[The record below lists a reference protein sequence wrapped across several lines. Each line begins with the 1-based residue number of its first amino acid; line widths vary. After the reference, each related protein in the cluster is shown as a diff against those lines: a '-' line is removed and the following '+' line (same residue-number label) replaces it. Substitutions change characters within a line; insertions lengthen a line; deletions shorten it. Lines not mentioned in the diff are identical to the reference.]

1 MPRPVRTA
9 LTTLAW
15 LAIVV
20 VIALGAAGIVTG
32 MDRAPS
38 ETGPAAAASFDGDPE
53 VSARLDA
60 VSDDLSDLDDQVG
73 ALGTHARNALA
84 ALNGADPDVA
94 ETEISAGDALVGD
107 IVQQTA
113 AIRAKLSAVPFIGTA
128 DAGLHLSDGVLDRHA
143 ALEAAL
149 AATDGLDA
157 AWARL
162 SISAIAAS
170 KTSQLLAAHDELIGQ
185 AAAKGRIAKYADA
198 DKLITQAA
206 AQLTTAKSVRDDLA
220 KTVEVTVLD
229 EWIRRNENYDAALR
243 NLYKAIA
250 KVGRTVTP
258 AVRNAVKAEKD
269 ARAQLPPDPKALVVI
284 MADIGRGGMNQA
296 VIGIEEAR
304 ATLADAIDQAD
315 SPEPSDNPSD
325 SPSEA
330 PGPGDS
336 P

>member
-1 MPRPVRTA
+1 MPRPARTV

-38 ETGPAAAASFDGDPE
+38 ETGPAASFDGDPE
-53 VSARLDA
+53 VTARLDA
-60 VSDDLSDLDDQVG
+60 VSADLSDLDDQVD

-84 ALNGADPDVA
+84 ALNGADPATA
-94 ETEISAGDALVGD
+94 ETEIAAGDTLVGD
-107 IVQQTA
+107 IVQRTA
-113 AIRAKLSAVPFIGTA
+113 AIRSKLAVVPFIGTA
-128 DAGLHLSDGVLDRHA
+128 DAGLHLSDGVLDRDA

-149 AATDGLDA
+149 AETDGLDA
-157 AWARL
+157 GWARL

-170 KTSQLLAAHDELIGQ
+170 KTSQLLAAHDQLMGQ
-185 AAAKGRIAKYADA
+185 ALAKGRLAKYADA
-198 DKLITQAA
+198 DKLITQAG

-220 KTVEVTVLD
+220 KTVDVTVLD
-229 EWIRRNENYDAALR
+229 EWIRRNENYDTALR
-243 NLYKAIA
+243 NLYKAIS

-258 AVRNAVKAEKD
+258 AVRNAVKAEKT
-269 ARAQLPPDPKALVVI
+269 ARAQLPPDAKALVVI

-304 ATLADAIDQAD
+304 ATLADAIDRANTTPD
-315 SPEPSDNPSD
+315 ASPD
-325 SPSEA
+325 A
-330 PGPGDS
+330 GPGASES
-336 P
+336 PTNAP

>member
-1 MPRPVRTA
+1 
-9 LTTLAW
+9 
-15 LAIVV
+15 
-20 VIALGAAGIVTG
+20 VTERL
-32 MDRAPS
+32 D
-38 ETGPAAAASFDGDPE
+38 T
-53 VSARLDA
+53 VSA
-60 VSDDLSDLDDQVG
+60 DLSDLDDQVD

-84 ALNGADPDVA
+84 ALNGADPDTA
-94 ETEISAGDALVGD
+94 ETEIAAGDTLVGD
-107 IVQQTA
+107 IVQRTA
-113 AIRAKLSAVPFIGTA
+113 AIRSKLAAVPYVGTA

-170 KTSQLLAAHDELIGQ
+170 KMSQLLAAHDQLMGQ
-185 AAAKGRIAKYADA
+185 ALDKGRLAKYADA
-198 DKLITQAA
+198 DKLITQAG

-220 KTVEVTVLD
+220 KTVDVTVLD
-229 EWIRRNENYDAALR
+229 EWIRRNENYDTALR

-258 AVRNAVKAEKD
+258 AVRNAVKAEKT
-269 ARAQLPPDPKALVVI
+269 ARAQLPPDNKGLVVI

-304 ATLADAIDQAD
+304 ATLSDAIDKAD
-315 SPEPSDNPSD
+315 APSPSD
-325 SPSEA
+325 SPGAS
-330 PGPGDS
+330 DS

>member
-1 MPRPVRTA
+1 VPRPVRTA
-9 LTTLAW
+9 VTTLAW

-38 ETGPAAAASFDGDPE
+38 EGGPAAASFDGDPE
-53 VSARLDA
+53 VTERLDT
-60 VSDDLSDLDDQVG
+60 VSADLSDLDDQVD

-84 ALNGADPDVA
+84 ALNGADPDTA
-94 ETEISAGDALVGD
+94 ETEIAAGDTLVGD
-107 IVQQTA
+107 IVQRTA
-113 AIRAKLSAVPFIGTA
+113 AIRSKLAAVPYVGTA

-170 KTSQLLAAHDELIGQ
+170 KMSQLLAAHDQLMGQ
-185 AAAKGRIAKYADA
+185 ALDKGRLAKYADA
-198 DKLITQAA
+198 DKLITQAG

-220 KTVEVTVLD
+220 KTVDVTVLD
-229 EWIRRNENYDAALR
+229 EWIRRNENYDTALR

-258 AVRNAVKAEKD
+258 AVRNAVKAEKT
-269 ARAQLPPDPKALVVI
+269 ARAQLPPDNKGLVVI

-304 ATLADAIDQAD
+304 ATLSDAIDKAD
-315 SPEPSDNPSD
+315 APSPSD
-325 SPSEA
+325 SPGAS
-330 PGPGDS
+330 DS

>member
-38 ETGPAAAASFDGDPE
+38 ESGPAAASFDGDPE
-53 VSARLDA
+53 VTARLDTA
-60 VSDDLSDLDDQVG
+60 SADLSDLDDQVD

-84 ALNGADPDVA
+84 ALNGADPDTA
-94 ETEISAGDALVGD
+94 ETEIAAGDTLVGD
-107 IVQQTA
+107 IVQRTA
-113 AIRAKLSAVPFIGTA
+113 AIRSKLAAVPFVGTA

-170 KTSQLLAAHDELIGQ
+170 KMSQLLAAHDQLMGQ
-185 AAAKGRIAKYADA
+185 ALEKGRIAKYADA
-198 DKLITQAA
+198 DKLITQAG

-220 KTVEVTVLD
+220 KTVDVTVLD
-229 EWIRRNENYDAALR
+229 EWIRRNQNYDTALR

-258 AVRNAVKAEKD
+258 AVRSAVKAEKT
-269 ARAQLPPDPKALVVI
+269 ARGQLPPDNKALVVI

-304 ATLADAIDQAD
+304 AKLSDAIDQAD
-315 SPEPSDNPSD
+315 APSPSD
-325 SPSEA
+325 SPGAS
-330 PGPGDS
+330 DS

>member
-38 ETGPAAAASFDGDPE
+38 ESGPAAASFDGDPE
-53 VSARLDA
+53 VTARLDTGSA
-60 VSDDLSDLDDQVG
+60 DLADLDDQVD
-73 ALGTHARNALA
+73 ALGMHARNALA
-84 ALNGADPDVA
+84 ALNGADPDTA
-94 ETEISAGDALVGD
+94 ETEIAAGDTLVGD
-107 IVQQTA
+107 IVQRTA
-113 AIRAKLSAVPFIGTA
+113 AIRSKLAAVPFVGTA

-170 KTSQLLAAHDELIGQ
+170 KMSQLLAAHDQLMGQ
-185 AAAKGRIAKYADA
+185 AADKGRIAKYADA
-198 DKLITQAA
+198 DKLIAQAG

-220 KTVEVTVLD
+220 KTVDVTVLD
-229 EWIRRNENYDAALR
+229 EWIRRNANYDTALR

-258 AVRNAVKAEKD
+258 AVRNAVKAEKA
-269 ARAQLPPDPKALVVI
+269 ARAELPPDNKAIVVI

-304 ATLADAIDQAD
+304 ATLSDAIDQAGAP
-315 SPEPSDNPSD
+315 SPSDIPGASD
-325 SPSEA
+325 SP
-330 PGPGDS
+330 
-336 P
+336 

>member
-38 ETGPAAAASFDGDPE
+38 ESGPAAASFDGDPE
-53 VSARLDA
+53 VTARLDT
-60 VSDDLSDLDDQVG
+60 VSADLADLDDQVD

-84 ALNGADPDVA
+84 ALNGADPDTA
-94 ETEISAGDALVGD
+94 ETEIAAGDTLVGD
-107 IVQQTA
+107 IVQRTA
-113 AIRAKLSAVPFIGTA
+113 AIRSKLAAVPFVGTA

-170 KTSQLLAAHDELIGQ
+170 KMSQLLAAHDQLMGQ
-185 AAAKGRIAKYADA
+185 AADKGRIAKYADA
-198 DKLITQAA
+198 DKLIAQAG

-220 KTVEVTVLD
+220 KTVDVTVLD
-229 EWIRRNENYDAALR
+229 EWIRRNANYDTALR

-258 AVRNAVKAEKD
+258 AVRNAVKAEKT
-269 ARAQLPPDPKALVVI
+269 ARAELPPDNKALVVI

-304 ATLADAIDQAD
+304 ATLSDAIDQAGAP
-315 SPEPSDNPSD
+315 SPSDIPGASD
-325 SPSEA
+325 SP
-330 PGPGDS
+330 
-336 P
+336 

>member
-38 ETGPAAAASFDGDPE
+38 ESGPAAASFDGDPE
-53 VSARLDA
+53 VTARLDT
-60 VSDDLSDLDDQVG
+60 VSADLADLDDQVD

-84 ALNGADPDVA
+84 ALNGADPDTA
-94 ETEISAGDALVGD
+94 ETEIAAGDTLVGD
-107 IVQQTA
+107 IVQRTA
-113 AIRAKLSAVPFIGTA
+113 AIRSKLAAVPFVGTA

-143 ALEAAL
+143 ALESAL

-170 KTSQLLAAHDELIGQ
+170 KMSQLLAAHDQLMGK
-185 AAAKGRIAKYADA
+185 AADKGRIAKYADA
-198 DKLITQAA
+198 DKLIAQAG

-220 KTVEVTVLD
+220 KTVDVTVLD
-229 EWIRRNENYDAALR
+229 EWIRRNENYDTALR
-243 NLYKAIA
+243 NLYKAIS

-258 AVRNAVKAEKD
+258 AVRNAVKAEKA
-269 ARAQLPPDPKALVVI
+269 ARAELPPDNKALVVI

-304 ATLADAIDQAD
+304 ATLSDAIDQAGAP
-315 SPEPSDNPSD
+315 SPSDNPGASD
-325 SPSEA
+325 SP
-330 PGPGDS
+330 
-336 P
+336 

>member
-1 MPRPVRTA
+1 VPRPVRTA

-38 ETGPAAAASFDGDPE
+38 ESGLGAASFDGDPE
-53 VSARLDA
+53 VTARLDT
-60 VSDDLSDLDDQVG
+60 VSADLSDLDDQVD

-84 ALNGADPDVA
+84 ALNGADPDTA
-94 ETEISAGDALVGD
+94 ETEIAAGDTLVGD
-107 IVQQTA
+107 IVRRTA
-113 AIRAKLSAVPFIGTA
+113 AIRSKLAAVPFVGTS
-128 DAGLHLSDGVLDRHA
+128 DAGLHLSSGVLDRHA

-170 KTSQLLAAHDELIGQ
+170 KTSQLLAAHDQLMGQ
-185 AAAKGRIAKYADA
+185 AADKGRIAKYADA
-198 DKLITQAA
+198 DKLIAQAG

-220 KTVEVTVLD
+220 KTVDVTVLD
-229 EWIRRNENYDAALR
+229 EWIRRNENYDTALR

-258 AVRNAVKAEKD
+258 AVRNAVKAEKA
-269 ARAQLPPDPKALVVI
+269 ARSQLPPDNKALVVI

-304 ATLADAIDQAD
+304 ATLSDAIDKAD
-315 SPEPSDNPSD
+315 TPTPSD
-325 SPSEA
+325 SPGAS
-330 PGPGDS
+330 DS

>member
-38 ETGPAAAASFDGDPE
+38 ESGPAAASFDGDPE
-53 VSARLDA
+53 VTARLDT
-60 VSDDLSDLDDQVG
+60 VSADLADLDDQVD

-84 ALNGADPDVA
+84 ALNGADPDTA
-94 ETEISAGDALVGD
+94 ETEIAAGDTLVGD
-107 IVQQTA
+107 IVQRTA
-113 AIRAKLSAVPFIGTA
+113 AIRSKLAAVPFVGTA

-170 KTSQLLAAHDELIGQ
+170 KMSQLLAAHDQLMGQ
-185 AAAKGRIAKYADA
+185 AADKGRIAKYADA
-198 DKLITQAA
+198 DKLIAQAG

-220 KTVEVTVLD
+220 KTVDVTVLD
-229 EWIRRNENYDAALR
+229 EWIRRNANYDTALR

-258 AVRNAVKAEKD
+258 AVRNAVKAEKA
-269 ARAQLPPDPKALVVI
+269 ARAELPPDNKALVVI

-304 ATLADAIDQAD
+304 ATLSDAIDQAGAP
-315 SPEPSDNPSD
+315 SPSDIPGASD
-325 SPSEA
+325 SP
-330 PGPGDS
+330 
-336 P
+336 

>member
-1 MPRPVRTA
+1 MPRPARTV

-38 ETGPAAAASFDGDPE
+38 ETGPAASFDGDPA
-53 VSARLDA
+53 VTARLDA
-60 VSDDLSDLDDQVG
+60 VSADLSDLDDQVD

-84 ALNGADPDVA
+84 ALNGADPATA
-94 ETEISAGDALVGD
+94 ETEIAAGDTLVGA
-107 IVQQTA
+107 IVQRTA
-113 AIRAKLSAVPFIGTA
+113 AIRSKLAAVPFIGTA
-128 DAGLHLSDGVLDRHA
+128 DAGLHLSGGVLDRDA

-149 AATDGLDA
+149 AETDGLDA
-157 AWARL
+157 GWARL

-170 KTSQLLAAHDELIGQ
+170 KTSQLLAAHDQLMGQ
-185 AAAKGRIAKYADA
+185 ALAKGRLAKYADA
-198 DKLITQAA
+198 DKLITQAG

-220 KTVEVTVLD
+220 KTVDVTVLD
-229 EWIRRNENYDAALR
+229 EWIKRNENYDTALR
-243 NLYKAIA
+243 NLYKAIS

-258 AVRNAVKAEKD
+258 AVRNAVKAEKT
-269 ARAQLPPDPKALVVI
+269 ARAQLPPDAKALVVI

-304 ATLADAIDQAD
+304 ATLADAIDRANTTPD
-315 SPEPSDNPSD
+315 ASPDAGPDASD
-325 SPSEA
+325 SPTNA
-330 PGPGDS
+330 P
-336 P
+336 